1 MIIIFFTTHFFHSF
15 VSYSLGYE
23 SEIHTSDERKLAALV
38 QLQENNNSKGIMN
51 QNITFKTGTMAELKE
66 PKTWK

>member
-1 MIIIFFTTHFFHSF
+1 MNKIIFITYFFYSF

-23 SEIHTSDERKLAALV
+23 REIRTNDESKLAALV
-38 QLQENNNSKGIMN
+38 QLQENNNSKGITN
-51 QNITFKTGTMAELKE
+51 QNVTFKTGTMAELKE